1 MAIIIRPD
9 LEFTDL
15 LKNNLRSRYNDR
27 KKDRIGL
34 APIHV
39 SDILPSSCIR
49 KQYYSR
55 VYPDEDS
62 ITDESIHHFVRG
74 ESSEF
79 AITQLAKI
87 GVAQT
92 ELQMDDIV
100 AHPDIMDNTDGKK
113 IIIEL
118 KDTVAGKRLDI
129 NDYTFRSYLRQLLY
143 YLIMTGIE
151 KGIISIRY
159 NIRELRL
166 IRKDETGEYF
176 FRPNNAKLPG
186 VESWSVNLPR
196 DDITREIL
204 RNEMVLRKKILV
216 NALDN
221 HDVAILPRLI
231 EPLKSS
237 KCPNCPFY
245 RRCYDD
251 MENER
256 ARHIAQQIDI
266 FDIRGTVDFR
276 PFSSN

>member
-1 MAIIIRPD
+1 M
-9 LEFTDL
+9 
-15 LKNNLRSRYNDR
+15 
-27 KKDRIGL
+27 GL

-55 VYPDEDS
+55 IYPHEDPVR
-62 ITDESIHHFVRG
+62 DESIHHFVRG

-87 GVAQT
+87 GVAQV

-100 AHPDIMDNTDGKK
+100 AHPDIMDNTSQKV
-113 IIIEL
+113 IIEL

-151 KGIISIRY
+151 NGIISIRY
-159 NIRELRL
+159 NIREMRL
-166 IRKDETGEYF
+166 IKKDETGEYF
-176 FRPNNAKLPG
+176 FRPTHAKDAG
-186 VESWSVNLPR
+186 IESWSVNLPK

-204 RNEMVLRKKILV
+204 RNEMVLRKNMLV
-216 NALDN
+216 NALEN
-221 HDVAILPRLI
+221 HDVTILPRLT

-237 KCPNCPFY
+237 KCPKCPFY
-245 RRCYDD
+245 DRCYNDI
-251 MENER
+251 ENEK
-256 ARHIAQQIDI
+256 ALDIAQQTDL
-266 FDIRGTVDFR
+266 FDIRGVVDFK
-276 PFSSN
+276 PF

>member
-9 LEFTDL
+9 LGFTDL

-100 AHPDIMDNTDGKK
+100 AHPDIMDNTDEKK

-186 VESWSVNLPR
+186 VESWSVNLPK

-204 RNEMVLRKKILV
+204 KNEMVLRKKILV

-256 ARHIAQQIDI
+256 ARDIAQQTDI

-276 PFSSN
+276 PF

>member
-1 MAIIIRPD
+1 MPIVIRPD
-9 LEFTDL
+9 SEFTNM
-15 LKNNLRSRYNDR
+15 LKSNLRSRYDDR

-55 VYPDEDS
+55 VYPNEDPV
-62 ITDESIHHFVRG
+62 TDESIHHFVRG

-79 AITQLAKI
+79 AITHLAKI
-87 GVAQT
+87 GVAQA
-92 ELQMDDIV
+92 ELQMDEIV
-100 AHPDIMDNTDGKK
+100 AHPDIMDNTDGRMV
-113 IIIEL
+113 IIEL

-129 NDYTFRSYLRQLLY
+129 NDPTFRSYLRQLLY

-159 NIRELRL
+159 NIKELRL
-166 IRKDETGEYF
+166 IKRDDSGEYY
-176 FRPNNAKLPG
+176 FRPKDSRPPG
-186 VESWSVNLPR
+186 IESWSVNLPK

-204 RNEMVLRKKILV
+204 RNEMVLRKNILAS
-216 NALDN
+216 ALEN
-221 HDVAILPRLI
+221 HDVTILPRVT

-245 RRCYDD
+245 SRCYNE

-256 ARHIAQQIDI
+256 ALDIAQQTDI
-266 FDIRGTVDFR
+266 LDIPGMVDFR
-276 PFSSN
+276 PF

>member
-143 YLIMTGIE
+143 YLVMTGIE

-221 HDVAILPRLI
+221 HDVTILPRLI

-256 ARHIAQQIDI
+256 ARDIAQQIDI

-276 PFSSN
+276 PF

>member
-1 MAIIIRPD
+1 MPIIIRPD
-9 LEFTDL
+9 SEFTDL
-15 LKNNLRSRYNDR
+15 LKNNLRSRYEEK
-27 KKDRIGL
+27 KKDRMGL

-55 VYPDEDS
+55 IYPHEDPIS
-62 ITDESIHHFVRG
+62 DESIHHFVRG

-87 GVAQT
+87 GVAQA

-100 AHPDIMDNTDGKK
+100 AHPDIMDNTSQKV
-113 IIIEL
+113 IIEL

-151 KGIISIRY
+151 NGIISIRY
-159 NIRELRL
+159 NIREMRL
-166 IRKDETGEYF
+166 INKDETGEYF
-176 FRPNNAKLPG
+176 FRPTHAKDPG
-186 VESWSVNLPR
+186 IESWSVNLPK

-204 RNEMVLRKKILV
+204 RNEMVLRKNMLV
-216 NALDN
+216 NALEN
-221 HDVAILPRLI
+221 HDVTILPRLT

-237 KCPNCPFY
+237 KCPKCPFY
-245 RRCYDD
+245 DRCYNDIESEKALD
-251 MENER
+251 
-256 ARHIAQQIDI
+256 IAQQIDL
-266 FDIRGTVDFR
+266 FDIRGVVDFK
-276 PFSSN
+276 PF

>member
-1 MAIIIRPD
+1 MPIIIRPD
-9 LEFTDL
+9 SEFTDL
-15 LKNNLRSRYNDR
+15 LKNNLRSRYEEK
-27 KKDRIGL
+27 KKDRMGL

-55 VYPDEDS
+55 IYPHEDPIS
-62 ITDESIHHFVRG
+62 DESIHHFVRG

-87 GVAQT
+87 GVAQA

-100 AHPDIMDNTDGKK
+100 AHPDIMDNTSQKV
-113 IIIEL
+113 IIEL

-151 KGIISIRY
+151 NGIISIRY
-159 NIRELRL
+159 NIREMRL
-166 IRKDETGEYF
+166 IKKDETGEYF
-176 FRPNNAKLPG
+176 FRPTHAKDPG
-186 VESWSVNLPR
+186 IESWSVNLPK

-204 RNEMVLRKKILV
+204 RNEMVLRKNMLV
-216 NALDN
+216 NALEN
-221 HDVAILPRLI
+221 HDVTILPRLT

-237 KCPNCPFY
+237 KCPKCPFY
-245 RRCYDD
+245 DRCYNDTESEKALD
-251 MENER
+251 
-256 ARHIAQQIDI
+256 IAQQIDL
-266 FDIRGTVDFR
+266 FDIRGVVDFK
-276 PFSSN
+276 PF

>member
-143 YLIMTGIE
+143 YLVMTGIE

-216 NALDN
+216 NALEN

-256 ARHIAQQIDI
+256 ARDIAQQIDI

-276 PFSSN
+276 PF

>member
-1 MAIIIRPD
+1 MPIVIRPD
-9 LEFTDL
+9 SEFTNM
-15 LKNNLRSRYNDR
+15 LKSNLRSRYDDR

-55 VYPDEDS
+55 VYPDEDP

-79 AITQLAKI
+79 AITHLAKI
-87 GVAQT
+87 GVAQA
-92 ELQMDDIV
+92 ELKMDEIV
-100 AHPDIMDNTDGKK
+100 AHPDIMDNTDGRMV
-113 IIIEL
+113 IIEL

-159 NIRELRL
+159 NIKELRL
-166 IRKDETGEYF
+166 IKRDDTGEYY
-176 FRPNNAKLPG
+176 FRPNDARPSG
-186 VESWSVNLPR
+186 IESWSVNLPK

-204 RNEMVLRKKILV
+204 RNEMVLRKNILV
-216 NALDN
+216 SALEN
-221 HDVAILPRLI
+221 HDVTILPRVT

-245 RRCYDD
+245 IRCYNE

-256 ARHIAQQIDI
+256 ALDIAQQTDI
-266 FDIRGTVDFR
+266 LDIRGTVDFR
-276 PFSSN
+276 PF

>member
-1 MAIIIRPD
+1 MPIIIRPD
-9 LEFTDL
+9 SEFTDL
-15 LKNNLRSRYNDR
+15 LKNNLRSRYDEK

-55 VYPDEDS
+55 IYPDEDP
-62 ITDESIHHFVRG
+62 INDESIHHFVRG

-87 GVAQT
+87 GVAQA

-100 AHPDIMDNTDGKK
+100 AHPDIMDNTSQKV
-113 IIIEL
+113 IIEL

-151 KGIISIRY
+151 NGIISIRY
-159 NIRELRL
+159 NIREIRL
-166 IRKDETGEYF
+166 IKKDETGEYF
-176 FRPNNAKLPG
+176 FRPTDAKDAG
-186 VESWSVNLPR
+186 IESWSVNLPK
-196 DDITREIL
+196 DDIAREIL
-204 RNEMVLRKKILV
+204 KNEMVLRKNILV
-216 NALDN
+216 NALEN
-221 HDVAILPRLI
+221 HDVTILPRLT

-237 KCPNCPFY
+237 KCPKCPFY
-245 RRCYDD
+245 DRCYNE
-251 MENER
+251 MENEK
-256 ARHIAQQIDI
+256 ALDIAQQTDL
-266 FDIRGTVDFR
+266 FDIRGVVDFK
-276 PFSSN
+276 PF

>member
-39 SDILPSSCIR
+39 SDILPSSCLR

-92 ELQMDDIV
+92 ELQMDGIV
-100 AHPDIMDNTDGKK
+100 AHPDIMDNTDEKK

-204 RNEMVLRKKILV
+204 RNEMVLRKNILV

-256 ARHIAQQIDI
+256 ARDIAQQTDI

-276 PFSSN
+276 PF

>member
-1 MAIIIRPD
+1 MTIIIRPD
-9 LEFTDL
+9 SEFTAL
-15 LKNNLRSRYNDR
+15 LKNNLRSRYDDK

-39 SDILPSSCIR
+39 SDILPSSCLR

-55 VYPDEDS
+55 VYPNEDP

-87 GVAQT
+87 GVAQA
-92 ELQMDDIV
+92 ELQMDGIV
-100 AHPDIMDNTDGKK
+100 AHPDIIDNTDGKK
-113 IIIEL
+113 LIIEL

-143 YLIMTGIE
+143 YLVMTGIE
-151 KGIISIRY
+151 NGIISIRY

-166 IRKDETGEYF
+166 IKRDEKGEYF
-176 FRPNNAKLPG
+176 FRPNNAKVVG
-186 VESWSVNLPR
+186 VESWSVNLPK

-204 RNEMVLRKKILV
+204 RNEMVLRKNMLL
-216 NALDN
+216 NALEN
-221 HDVAILPRLI
+221 HDVTILPRLT

-245 RRCYDD
+245 QKCYDD
-251 MENER
+251 IENEK
-256 ARHIAQQIDI
+256 ARDIAQQIDI
-266 FDIRGTVDFR
+266 LDIRGTVDFK
-276 PFSSN
+276 PF

>member
-1 MAIIIRPD
+1 MPIIIRPD
-9 LEFTDL
+9 SEFTDL
-15 LKNNLRSRYNDR
+15 LKNNLRSRYEEK
-27 KKDRIGL
+27 KKDRMGL

-55 VYPDEDS
+55 IYPHEDPIS
-62 ITDESIHHFVRG
+62 DESIHHFVRG

-87 GVAQT
+87 GVAQA

-100 AHPDIMDNTDGKK
+100 AHPDIMDNTSQKV
-113 IIIEL
+113 IIEL

-151 KGIISIRY
+151 NGIISIRY
-159 NIRELRL
+159 NIREMRL
-166 IRKDETGEYF
+166 INKDETGEYF
-176 FRPNNAKLPG
+176 FRPTHAKDPG
-186 VESWSVNLPR
+186 IESWSVNLPR

-204 RNEMVLRKKILV
+204 RNEMVLRKNMLV
-216 NALDN
+216 NALEN
-221 HDVAILPRLI
+221 HDVTILPRLT

-237 KCPNCPFY
+237 KCPKCPFY
-245 RRCYDD
+245 DRCYNDI
-251 MENER
+251 ENEK
-256 ARHIAQQIDI
+256 ALDIAQQTDLL
-266 FDIRGTVDFR
+266 DIRGVVDFK
-276 PFSSN
+276 PF

>member
-92 ELQMDDIV
+92 ELQMDEIV
-100 AHPDIMDNTDGKK
+100 AHPDIMDNTDEKK

-204 RNEMVLRKKILV
+204 RNEMVLRKNILV

-256 ARHIAQQIDI
+256 ARDIAQQIDI

-276 PFSSN
+276 PF

>member
-1 MAIIIRPD
+1 MPIIIRPD
-9 LEFTDL
+9 SEFTDL
-15 LKNNLRSRYNDR
+15 LKNNLRSRYDEK

-55 VYPDEDS
+55 IYPDEDPIS
-62 ITDESIHHFVRG
+62 DESIHHFVRG

-87 GVAQT
+87 GVAQA

-100 AHPDIMDNTDGKK
+100 AHPDIMDNTSQKV
-113 IIIEL
+113 IIEL

-151 KGIISIRY
+151 NGIISIRY
-159 NIRELRL
+159 NIREMRL
-166 IRKDETGEYF
+166 IKKDETGEYF
-176 FRPNNAKLPG
+176 FRPTDAKDAG
-186 VESWSVNLPR
+186 IESWSVNLPK
-196 DDITREIL
+196 DDIAREIL
-204 RNEMVLRKKILV
+204 KNEMVLRKNILV
-216 NALDN
+216 NALEN
-221 HDVAILPRLI
+221 HDVTILPRLT

-237 KCPNCPFY
+237 KCPKCPFY
-245 RRCYDD
+245 DRCYSE
-251 MENER
+251 MENEK
-256 ARHIAQQIDI
+256 ALDIAQQTDL
-266 FDIRGTVDFR
+266 FDIRGVVDFK
-276 PFSSN
+276 PF